1 MRLRTILALTTLLV
15 AAGCTGIPT
24 PAPSNSGNTPTT
36 SATVTPPSDGTQVT
50 VVRVIDGDT
59 MDVEYANGS
68 TERVRLLGVDTPET
82 HTGVSPEEWEGV
94 PGTQAGRQ
102 CLQTWGDRASQYA
115 TRELAGKT
123 VTLALD
129 PESDVRG
136 GYGRLLGYLVYN
148 GSSFNYRLIETGH
161 ARMYD
166 SQFSRRDEY
175 AAIEQAAM
183 AREAGA
189 WTCRTPSTPESGD
202 DGSNG
207 SGGSSGDDGA
217 SGDGSSGSGDGAG
230 SVDVALSISV
240 HADADGHDGQ
250 NLNDEYVTLT
260 NTGDTEIDV
269 SGWTITDAADHTY
282 EFGDRTI
289 APGASLTLP
298 TGSGTANATHVYWG
312 ASSPVWNN
320 GGDTATVRNETGAI
334 AAQTSY

>member
-1 MRLRTILALTTLLV
+1 MKLRTILALTTLLI

-24 PAPSNSGNTPTT
+24 PAPSSGTT
-36 SATVTPPSDGTQVT
+36 TTTDSTVTPPSDGTQVT

-68 TERVRLLGVDTPET
+68 NERVRLLGVDTPET
-82 HTGVSPEEWEGV
+82 HTGVSPEEWEGI
-94 PGTQAGRQ
+94 PDSEAGRQ

-115 TRELAGKT
+115 TQELAGKT
-123 VTLALD
+123 VTLAID

-148 GSSFNYRLIETGH
+148 GSSFNYRLLDTGY

-175 AAIEQAAM
+175 AALEQSAM

-202 DGSNG
+202 DGTNG
-207 SGGSSGDDGA
+207 SDEGSSDDGA
-217 SGDGSSGSGDGAG
+217 SGSGDGGAG
-230 SVDVALSISV
+230 SVDAPLSMSV
-240 HADADGHDGQ
+240 HADAEGHDGE

-269 SGWTITDAADHTY
+269 SDWTITDAADHRY

-289 APGASLTLP
+289 AAGASLTLH
-298 TGSGTANATHVYWG
+298 TGSGTDTDEHVYWG
-312 ASSPVWNN
+312 ASTPVWNN